1 MSSAD
6 SASLIYLLLLGA
18 ALAFWFFIQNRDS
31 LNRKLQQAALW
42 ALIFVGAIAAY
53 GLWDDISRSGMSA
66 RISAETGE
74 ITVPRSADGH
84 YYLTLQVNDTPIR
97 FVVDTGA
104 TDMVLTRADAVT
116 AGVDPGDQGFSGRA
130 RTANGTVR
138 VAPVRL
144 DTVAIGPVQDRNVR
158 ASVNDG
164 EMDTS
169 LLGMT
174 YLHRFSSIQIANGE
188 MILSR

>member
-42 ALIFVGAIAAY
+42 ALIFVGAMAAY
-53 GLWDDISRSGMSA
+53 GLWDDISRSSLTA

-174 YLHRFSSIQIANGE
+174 YLHRFSSIQITNGE

>member
-1 MSSAD
+1 VSSAD

-174 YLHRFSSIQIANGE
+174 YLHRFSSIQITNGE

>member
-1 MSSAD
+1 MSSAN

-31 LNRKLQQAALW
+31 LNKKLQQAALW
-42 ALIFVGAIAAY
+42 ALIFVGAMAAY
-53 GLWDDISRSGMSA
+53 GLWDDISRSSLTA

-74 ITVPRSADGH
+74 ITVPRAADGH
-84 YYLTLQVNDTPIR
+84 YYLTLRVNDVPIR

-104 TDMVLTRADAVT
+104 TDMVLTRADAVA

-144 DTVAIGPVQDRNVR
+144 DTVAIGPVQDRNIR

-164 EMDTS
+164 EM
-169 LLGMT
+169 
-174 YLHRFSSIQIANGE
+174 
-188 MILSR
+188 

>member
-174 YLHRFSSIQIANGE
+174 YLHRFSSIQITNGE

>member
-31 LNRKLQQAALW
+31 LNKKLQQAALW

-144 DTVAIGPVQDRNVR
+144 GTVAIGPVQDRNVR

-174 YLHRFSSIQIANGE
+174 YLHRFSSIQITNGE

>member
-31 LNRKLQQAALW
+31 LNKKLQQAALW
-42 ALIFVGAIAAY
+42 ALIFVGAMAAY
-53 GLWDDISRSGMSA
+53 GLWDDISRSSLTA

-74 ITVPRSADGH
+74 ITVPRAADGH
-84 YYLTLQVNDTPIR
+84 YYLTLRVNDVPIR

-104 TDMVLTRADAVT
+104 TDMVLTRADAVA

-144 DTVAIGPVQDRNVR
+144 DTVAIGPVQDRNIR

-174 YLHRFSSIQIANGE
+174 YLHRFSSIQITNGE

>member
-1 MSSAD
+1 
-6 SASLIYLLLLGA
+6 
-18 ALAFWFFIQNRDS
+18 
-31 LNRKLQQAALW
+31 
-42 ALIFVGAIAAY
+42 
-53 GLWDDISRSGMSA
+53 MSA

-174 YLHRFSSIQIANGE
+174 YLHRFSSIQITNGE